1 MEILENFT
9 TGIKIMVDGIGNSL
23 DTIAK
28 VCDYLLNP
36 TKIAIAAWHGLVTIS
51 IPLCM
56 GITILAIL
64 MFAVGYKG
72 WGKVAVVST
81 STCIIIQAISAL

>member
-1 MEILENFT
+1 MEMLENFT
-9 TGIKIMVDGIGNSL
+9 NGAKVIVDGVGDSL
-23 DTIAK
+23 TTIAK
-28 VCDYLLNP
+28 FCDYLLNP
-36 TKIAIAAWHGLVTIS
+36 AKILIATWNGLVTIS

-56 GITILAIL
+56 GITLLAIV

-81 STCIIIQAISAL
+81 STCILIQAISIL